1 MGIDQPGQPDASR
14 QRRIGLTGGIAS
26 GKSSV
31 ARLLLQDHGL
41 PLLDADVEARQALA
55 PGSPAA
61 RAVIDRFGTAVV
73 APGTEPAAAVLDRAA
88 LGQIVFHDAQQRAW
102 LEQLVHPIVRARF
115 AQQLQALAAAPA
127 VVLVV
132 PLLFE
137 AGLQDQC
144 SEVWLVDCDDHQQ
157 LARLMARD
165 GLSDGDARA
174 RIAAQWPLARK
185 RPLAQV
191 LIDNRGQPDALPTQV
206 AQALRP
212 HHNWV
217 ASSQTRQR

>member
-1 MGIDQPGQPDASR
+1 MTPAIR

-31 ARLLLQDHGL
+31 ARLLAQEHGL

-61 RAVIDRFGTAVV
+61 RVVVDRFGAAVV
-73 APGTEPAAAVLDRAA
+73 APGSAPAAAVLNRAA
-88 LGQIVFHDAQQRAW
+88 LGQIVFQDARQRAW
-102 LEQLVHPIVRARF
+102 LEQLVHPIVKTRL
-115 AQQLQALAAAPA
+115 AQQLQALAGAPV

-144 SEVWLVDCDDHQQ
+144 SEVWLVDCDAQQQ

-165 GLSDGDARA
+165 GLNAADARA

-191 LIDNRGQPDALPTQV
+191 LIDNRGLPEALPAQV
-206 AQALRP
+206 NQALTRRKG
-212 HHNWV
+212 
-217 ASSQTRQR
+217 QTQD

>member
-1 MGIDQPGQPDASR
+1 MGIDQPGQPDASQ

-31 ARLLLQDHGL
+31 AQLLQQYYGL

-61 RAVIDRFGTAVV
+61 QAVIERFGTAVV
-73 APGTEPAAAVLDRAA
+73 APGTAPASAVLNRSA
-88 LGQIVFHDAQQRAW
+88 LGQIVFHDARQRAW

-115 AQQLQALAAAPA
+115 AQQLQALAAAPV

-144 SEVWLVDCDDHQQ
+144 SEVWLVDCDEHQQ
-157 LARLMARD
+157 LARLMGRD
-165 GLSDGDARA
+165 GLSDSDARA
-174 RIAAQWPLARK
+174 RIAAQWPLDRK

-191 LIDNRGQPDALPTQV
+191 LIDNRGLPESLRDQV
-206 AQALRP
+206 ARALGLDP
-212 HHNWV
+212 NGT
-217 ASSQTRQR
+217 ASSQTREQ

>member
-1 MGIDQPGQPDASR
+1 MTPACADDGRWPGP

-31 ARLLLQDHGL
+31 ARLLAQEHGL

-61 RAVIDRFGTAVV
+61 RVVIDRFGAAVV
-73 APGTEPAAAVLDRAA
+73 APGSAPAAAMLNRAA
-88 LGQIVFHDAQQRAW
+88 LGQIVFQDARQRAW
-102 LEQLVHPIVRARF
+102 LEQLVHPIVRTRL
-115 AQQLQALAAAPA
+115 AQQLQALAGAPV

-144 SEVWLVDCDDHQQ
+144 SEVWLVDCDAQQQ

-165 GLSDGDARA
+165 GLNAADARA

-191 LIDNRGQPDALPTQV
+191 LIDNRGLPEALPAQV
-206 AQALRP
+206 NQALTRRKG
-212 HHNWV
+212 
-217 ASSQTRQR
+217 QTQD

>member
-1 MGIDQPGQPDASR
+1 MTPVIK

-31 ARLLLQDHGL
+31 ARLLAQDHGL
-41 PLLDADVEARQALA
+41 PLLDADVESRLALA

-61 RAVIDRFGTAVV
+61 RAVVERFGTAVL
-73 APGTEPAAAVLDRAA
+73 APDTAPAAAVLNRAA
-88 LGQIVFHDAQQRAW
+88 LGQIVFHDRQQLTW
-102 LEQLVHPIVRARF
+102 LEQLVHPIVRSQM
-115 AQQLQALAAAPA
+115 AQQLQTLAAAPV

-137 AGLQDQC
+137 TGLQDQC
-144 SEVWLVDCDDHQQ
+144 SEVWLVDCDPQQQ

-165 GLSDGDARA
+165 GLSAGDAQA
-174 RIAAQWPLARK
+174 RIDAQWPLARK

-191 LIDNRGQPDALPTQV
+191 VLDNRGHPDALRPQV
-206 AQALRP
+206 IQALG
-212 HHNWV
+212 
-217 ASSQTRQR
+217 QR

>member
-1 MGIDQPGQPDASR
+1 MTPASA

-31 ARLLLQDHGL
+31 ARLLAQDHGL

-61 RAVIDRFGTAVV
+61 RAVVEHFGSAVL
-73 APGTEPAAAVLDRAA
+73 APGIEAAAAVLNRAA
-88 LGQIVFHDAQQRAW
+88 LGQIVFHDRQQLAW
-102 LEQLVHPIVRARF
+102 LEQLVHPIVRARL
-115 AQQLQALAAAPA
+115 AQQLQALAAAPV

-144 SEVWLVDCDDHQQ
+144 SEVWLVDCDPQQQ

-165 GLSDGDARA
+165 GLSAGDAQA
-174 RIAAQWPLARK
+174 RIDAQWPLARK
-185 RPLAQV
+185 RALAQV
-191 LIDNRGQPDALPTQV
+191 LLDNSGHPDALRAQV
-206 AQALRP
+206 SQALG
-212 HHNWV
+212 
-217 ASSQTRQR
+217 QR

>member
-1 MGIDQPGQPDASR
+1 MTPAIR

-31 ARLLLQDHGL
+31 ARLLAQEHGL

-61 RAVIDRFGTAVV
+61 RVVVDRFGAAVV
-73 APGTEPAAAVLDRAA
+73 APGSAPAAAVLNRAA
-88 LGQIVFHDAQQRAW
+88 LGQIVFQDARQRAW
-102 LEQLVHPIVRARF
+102 LEQLVHPIVRTRL
-115 AQQLQALAAAPA
+115 AQQLQALAGAPV

-137 AGLQDQC
+137 AGLQGQC
-144 SEVWLVDCDDHQQ
+144 SEVWLVDCDAQQQ

-165 GLSDGDARA
+165 GLTAAGAQA

-191 LIDNRGQPDALPTQV
+191 LIDNRGRPEDLPAQV
-206 AQALRP
+206 ARALNGRSLIKP
-212 HHNWV
+212 
-217 ASSQTRQR
+217 

>member
-1 MGIDQPGQPDASR
+1 MTPGST

-31 ARLLLQDHGL
+31 ARLLEQDHGL

-61 RAVIDRFGTAVV
+61 QAVV
-73 APGTEPAAAVLDRAA
+73 DHFGSAVLAPGTEAAAAVLNRAA
-88 LGQIVFHDAQQRAW
+88 LGQIVFHDRRQRAW
-102 LEQLVHPIVRARF
+102 LEQLVHPIVRARMT
-115 AQQLQALAAAPA
+115 QQLQALAAAPV

-144 SEVWLVDCDDHQQ
+144 SEVWLVDCDAQQQ

-165 GLSDGDARA
+165 GLSAGDAQA
-174 RIAAQWPLARK
+174 RIDAQWPLARK
-185 RPLAQV
+185 RPLVQV
-191 LIDNRGQPDALPTQV
+191 LLDNRGHPDALRAQV
-206 AQALRP
+206 TQALGRREGLKT
-212 HHNWV
+212 
-217 ASSQTRQR
+217 Q